1 VSGIDAWPA
10 AFRPF
15 REELACRLSERPN
28 LGAQVY
34 VSRDGACLID
44 AAIGYARP
52 GVAMTPDSVLYLSC
66 AAKPLIAAAVCRL
79 VDEGALSFG
88 DRVADHLPGFAAG
101 GKQGIT
107 VEDVLSH
114 AGGFRTFG
122 GPGPYAERFQDV
134 LERVLSTE
142 LEEGW
147 IPGTDQGYHQETAWY
162 VLAALLQSRQPG
174 GDYAEIVRDRICAPL
189 GMAST
194 RLTMSSGVYAT
205 VSGRLAVP
213 SYADRRGLHRMP
225 YLVTRVACAT
235 RVPPFGAYGPMSELA
250 RFYEQALARLRGTE
264 SSFPLSRSMTR
275 EMVASVRGPC
285 LDRTWGYA
293 CDYGRGV
300 FRDLGRH
307 WGYDDRWS
315 AVSFGMAGLIGHV
328 CAGADPESGVVIA
341 ASFGGLAS
349 SGEECGELM
358 GQLYDCAAARAG
370 HAVP

>member
-1 VSGIDAWPA
+1 VSGTGAWPA
-10 AFRPF
+10 AFRPLH
-15 REELACRLSERPN
+15 EELARRLSERPN
-28 LGAQVY
+28 LGAQIY
-34 VSRDGACLID
+34 VSRDADCLLN

-88 DRVADHLPGFAAG
+88 DRVADHLPRFSAG

-107 VEDVLSH
+107 VEDILSH

-134 LERVLSTE
+134 LARVLSTE
-142 LEEGW
+142 LEEDW
-147 IPGTDQGYHQETAWY
+147 IPGTDQGYHQETGWY
-162 VLAALLQSRQPG
+162 VLAALLETKRA
-174 GDYAEIVRDRICAPL
+174 GDYAEIVRELVCAPL
-189 GMAST
+189 GMTST
-194 RLTMSSGVYAT
+194 RLTMTPDAYGT
-205 VSGRLAVP
+205 VRGRLAVP
-213 SYADRRGLHRMP
+213 SLAGRTGVRRMP
-225 YLVTRVACAT
+225 YLITRVACAT
-235 RVPPFGAYGPMSELA
+235 KVPPFGAYGPMSELA

-285 LDRTWGYA
+285 VDRTWGYA

-307 WGYDDRWS
+307 WGYGDRWS
-315 AVSFGMAGLIGHV
+315 ASSFGIAGLIGHV
-328 CAGADPESGVVIA
+328 CAGANPESGVVIA

-358 GQLYDCAAARAG
+358 GQLYDCATACAG
-370 HAVP
+370 HAVR